1 LRKKE
6 TTGTAPMLTLTG
18 TKNRTWWESN
28 HIELSGLVL
37 KLFSCVIVG
46 FAPVLSVQLK
56 DDKIT

>member
-1 LRKKE
+1 
-6 TTGTAPMLTLTG
+6 MFTLTG